1 MRENATENSNL
12 SSKVPHSVCYNRNV
26 RRGYK
31 MKTKVRKLDGLPIEE
46 PMLDDEGLRR
56 QKELAELVVREY
68 EESGKLTGE
77 ALNEKV
83 IAYETDIAGHVIE
96 D

>member
-1 MRENATENSNL
+1 
-12 SSKVPHSVCYNRNV
+12 
-26 RRGYK
+26 

-46 PMLDDEGLRR
+46 PVLDEEGMRR
-56 QKELAELVVREY
+56 QKELAELAVREY
-68 EESGKLTGE
+68 EESGKLTGK